1 MQLLD
6 DVHRMQ
12 EIQRMQQ
19 LGGGNAPAQPLPP
32 QPHFPMQYAIHP
44 GASAMGEGGGQSGER
59 EDYEEEEEESV
70 SKDGEESKKN

>member
-44 GASAMGEGGGQSGER
+44 GASAMGEGGG
-59 EDYEEEEEESV
+59 
-70 SKDGEESKKN
+70 